1 MMLPNLTLTS
11 HDRPDRKA
19 EAAAMEVM
27 VQAFDPAFGE
37 AWTAAQLG
45 GMMTMP
51 GMKLVI
57 ASLDAATLGFAM
69 TRTIIDECELLLL
82 AVAPQWRGKSIGS
95 ILVDHCI
102 TSARLAG
109 AITMHLEV
117 RSTNNAVQLYRN
129 LGFEHVNTR
138 PGYYRGNDGK
148 LFDAYSF
155 QRDI

>member
-1 MMLPNLTLTS
+1 MTPPMKLVGYD
-11 HDRPDRKA
+11 HPDRKA

-45 GMMTMP
+45 GMMSLP

-57 ASLDAATLGFAM
+57 ASLDGATLGFAL
-69 TRTIIDECELLLL
+69 TRLVLDESELLLL

-95 ILVDHCI
+95 VLVDHCI
-102 TSARLAG
+102 SSARREG
-109 AITMHLEV
+109 ATTMHLEV
-117 RSTNNAVQLYRN
+117 RSTNNAVELYRK

-138 PGYYRGNDGK
+138 PGYYRGVDGK

-155 QRDI
+155 QRNI

>member
-1 MMLPNLTLTS
+1 MTPNMKLVS
-11 HDRPDRKA
+11 YDRPDRKA

-45 GMMTMP
+45 GMMSLP
-51 GMKLVI
+51 GMTLVI
-57 ASLDAATLGFAM
+57 ASLDAATLGFAL
-69 TRTIIDECELLLL
+69 TRLVLDESELLLL
-82 AVAPQWRGKSIGS
+82 AVAPQWRNKSIGS

-102 TSARLAG
+102 TSARREG
-109 AITMHLEV
+109 AKTMHLEV
-117 RSTNNAVQLYRN
+117 RSTNNAVELYQK
-129 LGFEHVNTR
+129 LGFAHVNTR
-138 PGYYRGNDGK
+138 PGYYRGGDGK